1 MTELKRW
8 SSSESDV
15 DPVLRV
21 TMRYAREIKPTT
33 EQLGMLLQATASRR
47 AGAPKSFRRS
57 LWGMAAVAAAFVSGA
72 ALAAYVVDSKD
83 SRPPPQPALSVPRAV
98 PAQPTPPPTGSAT
111 GAIAAR
117 RPLEAPPAAPR
128 KPIAPSPSHL
138 PAPLPSN
145 AAPSDDQDALL
156 LQEARAVMAHDPS
169 RALILTRDHELRYPA
184 SALAEERQA
193 LRIEALARSGSRAEA
208 QRELQTFDARFPR
221 SIYGR
226 RLQGLVS
233 P

>member
-33 EQLGMLLQATASRR
+33 EQVGMLLQATASRR

-72 ALAAYVVDSKD
+72 ALAAYVVDSK
-83 SRPPPQPALSVPRAV
+83 SSQPPPQPALSVPRAV
-98 PAQPTPPPTGSAT
+98 LTPPALPPASAAT
-111 GAIAAR
+111 RAIAAP
-117 RPLEAPPAAPR
+117 RPLEVPSVAPR
-128 KPIAPSPSHL
+128 KPISPTPSHL

-145 AAPSDDQDALL
+145 AAPSVDQDALL
-156 LQEARAVMAHDPS
+156 LQEARAVMAQDPS
-169 RALILTRDHELRYPA
+169 RALTLTRDHELRYPT

-193 LRIEALARSGSRAEA
+193 LRIEALARSGGREEA
-208 QRELQTFDARFPR
+208 QRELQTFKARFPR